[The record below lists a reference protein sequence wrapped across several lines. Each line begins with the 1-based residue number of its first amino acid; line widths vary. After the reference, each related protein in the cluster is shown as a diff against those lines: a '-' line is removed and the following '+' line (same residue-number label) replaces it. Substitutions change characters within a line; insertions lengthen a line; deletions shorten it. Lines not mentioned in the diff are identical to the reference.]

1 MAPLQKRAWYS
12 FAIGLVFTIAIIV
25 VFIVKGGIA
34 TFNEDQ
40 SYRIM
45 VNVLWIGALL
55 ASLLM
60 TGITFRK
67 PGQLDE
73 RDKLIMVKAQKIQL
87 YAIMFSLVAWVVSLP
102 EIYHTEGQIPVAFI
116 YLIYMSVLLVMSLS
130 QSIGVLIGYWR
141 GVSHD

>member
-1 MAPLQKRAWYS
+1 MAPLQKRALYS
-12 FAIGLVFTIAIIV
+12 LLIGLFFAIAILV
-25 VFIVKGGIA
+25 VFIIKGGVS
-34 TFNEDQ
+34 TFYEDQ
-40 SYRIM
+40 GFRII

-73 RDKLIMVKAQKIQL
+73 RDKLIIVKAQRIQL
-87 YAIMFSLVAWVVSLP
+87 IAVMFSLVAWVISLS
-102 EIYHTEGQIPVAFI
+102 EIYHTEGQIPVAFL
-116 YLIYMSVLLVMSLS
+116 YLIFISVLLVIALA

-141 GVSHD
+141 GVNYD

>member
-1 MAPLQKRAWYS
+1 MAPLQKRALYS
-12 FAIGLVFTIAIIV
+12 LVIGLVFTIAIIV
-25 VFIVKGGIA
+25 VFIVKGGIN

-40 SYRIM
+40 SYRII

-55 ASLLM
+55 AALLM

-73 RDKLIMVKAQKIQL
+73 RDKLIMVRAQGTQL
-87 YAIMFSLVAWVVSLP
+87 LAIMFSLVAWTISLS
-102 EIYHTEGQIPVAFI
+102 EIYHTEGQIPIAFL
-116 YLIYMSVLLVMSLS
+116 YLIFMSVLLVMALS

>member
-12 FAIGLVFTIAIIV
+12 LVIGLAFTVAIIL
-25 VFIVKGGIA
+25 VFIIKGGIG

-40 SYRIM
+40 SYRII
-45 VNVLWIGALL
+45 VDVLWIGALL

-73 RDKLIMVKAQKIQL
+73 RDKLIMVKAQRIQL
-87 YAIMFSLVAWVVSLP
+87 YAIMFSLVIWVILLS
-102 EIYHTEGQIPVAFI
+102 EIYHTEGQIPLAFI

-141 GVSHD
+141 GLSRD

>member
-1 MAPLQKRAWYS
+1 MAPLQKRALYS
-12 FAIGLVFTIAIIV
+12 LVTGVIFTIAIVI
-25 VFIVKGGIA
+25 VFIVKGGID
-34 TFNEDQ
+34 TFTEDQ
-40 SYRIM
+40 EYRII
-45 VNVLWIGALL
+45 VDVLWIGALL

-73 RDKLIMVKAQKIQL
+73 RDKLIMVKAQRIQL
-87 YAIMFSLVAWVVSLP
+87 VAIIFSLAAWVISLP

-116 YLIYMSVLLVMSLS
+116 YLIYMSVLLVMTLS

>member
-1 MAPLQKRAWYS
+1 MAPLQKRAWFS
-12 FAIGLVFTIAIIV
+12 FTIGLAFTIAIIV
-25 VFIVKGGIA
+25 VFIIKGGID

-40 SYRIM
+40 SYRIL

-141 GVSHD
+141 GANHG

>member
-1 MAPLQKRAWYS
+1 MAPLQKRSWYS
-12 FAIGLVFTIAIIV
+12 FAIGLVFTIAITIV
-25 VFIVKGGIA
+25 FVVKGGIA

-40 SYRIM
+40 SYRII

-60 TGITFRK
+60 TSITFRK
-67 PGQLDE
+67 PRQLDE

-87 YAIMFSLVAWVVSLP
+87 YAILFSLAAWVVALP

-116 YLIYMSVLLVMSLS
+116 YLIYMSVLLVMTLS

>member
-12 FAIGLVFTIAIIV
+12 FTIGLTFTIAIIV
-25 VFIVKGGIA
+25 VFTIKGGIS

-40 SYRIM
+40 SYRII
-45 VNVLWIGALL
+45 VDVLWIGALL

-60 TGITFRK
+60 AGITFRK

-73 RDKLIMVKAQKIQL
+73 RDKLIMLKAQNIQL
-87 YAIMFSLVAWVVSLP
+87 LAIMFSLVVWVISLP

-116 YLIYMSVLLVMSLS
+116 YLIYMSVLLVMTLS
-130 QSIGVLIGYWR
+130 QAIGVLIGYRRNMSR
-141 GVSHD
+141 G

>member
-25 VFIVKGGIA
+25 VFIVKGGID

-40 SYRIM
+40 SYRIL

-102 EIYHTEGQIPVAFI
+102 EIYHAEGQIPVAFI
-116 YLIYMSVLLVMSLS
+116 YLIYMSVLLVMTLS

-141 GVSHD
+141 GVSND

>member
-12 FAIGLVFTIAIIV
+12 FAIGLVFIIAIIV

-40 SYRIM
+40 SYRIV

-55 ASLLM
+55 ASLFM

-73 RDKLIMVKAQKIQL
+73 RDKLIIVKAQKIQL
-87 YAIMFSLVAWVVSLP
+87 LAIMFSLVVWVISLP

-116 YLIYMSVLLVMSLS
+116 YLIYMSVLLVMTLS
-130 QSIGVLIGYWR
+130 QSIGVLIGYWG
-141 GVSHD
+141 GVSRD

>member
-40 SYRIM
+40 SYRII

-87 YAIMFSLVAWVVSLP
+87 YSIMFSLVAWVVSLP

>member
-1 MAPLQKRAWYS
+1 MAPLQKRAWFS
-12 FAIGLVFTIAIIV
+12 FTIGLAFTIAIIV
-25 VFIVKGGIA
+25 VFIIKGGID

-40 SYRIM
+40 SYRIL

-116 YLIYMSVLLVMSLS
+116 YLIYMSVLLIMTLS

-141 GVSHD
+141 GANHG

>member
-1 MAPLQKRAWYS
+1 MAPLQKRAWFS
-12 FAIGLVFTIAIIV
+12 FTIGLAFTIAIIV
-25 VFIVKGGIA
+25 VLIIKGGID

-40 SYRIM
+40 SYRIL

-102 EIYHTEGQIPVAFI
+102 EIYHTEGQIPIAFI

-141 GVSHD
+141 GANHG